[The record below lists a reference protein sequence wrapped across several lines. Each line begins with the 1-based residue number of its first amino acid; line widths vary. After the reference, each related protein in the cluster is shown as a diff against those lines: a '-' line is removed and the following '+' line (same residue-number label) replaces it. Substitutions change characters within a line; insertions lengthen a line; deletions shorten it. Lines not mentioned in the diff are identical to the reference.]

1 MKTFSSLS
9 ARRSKELLACAIVCL
24 VCFLVPIPA
33 HADDPLPPTKNYD
46 LTHAKIHLRFDFD
59 QHEVMGDVTEDI
71 SIIQDN
77 TTTLKIDSSEL
88 SISKV
93 TINARPAVFKTG
105 DDSIEI
111 TLPHPAKRGEHF
123 VIGIEYTGHP
133 QKGLYFVGPDKNYP
147 NRPKEIWSQGE
158 SEDTHFY
165 IPIYDYPNDRLTTEM
180 LLTVPADWLT
190 ISNGRLASVTAASGG
205 LKTWDWV
212 QSLPMSTY
220 LISVVAGEFVEKT
233 DVWRG
238 VPVEY
243 VVPKGRQD
251 TIGVTFARTKD
262 MLSLFSDKLNF
273 KYPWAKYAQSS
284 VDDFVVGGMENAS
297 ATTLTTSGLVNP
309 QLADEYTQGSD
320 SLISHEMAHQWFGD
334 TVTCKD
340 WADIWLNEGF
350 ATYYEHLWTEAHYG
364 QDAVA
369 YEYWR
374 DQNDWM
380 SQGQL
385 FTAPIVAYNTTDILD
400 YEGNIYTKGGWV
412 LHMLREKLGDEA
424 FFRAMHDYL
433 EANKSQNVVT
443 ADLVKA
449 VEQSSGVSV
458 EHFFQQWVYGA
469 GAPKFQIHSAYD
481 AAAKTLKLDVKQTQ
495 KVEGYVGLFDVPVT
509 VEIATASGRKD
520 FPIQVSKA
528 DETFSF
534 PTDSAPLMILFDKG
548 DRILKSVE
556 FDKTPEQWISQLQN
570 ADAVPDRA
578 AAAVALGKV
587 KDNDAVVAALGEAA
601 LHDAYWGVRDEALRA
616 LGSIGTPAAEQKV
629 IAAVANEQ
637 PWVRATAVG
646 QLGRFKGDS
655 SLGERVANIAQ
666 SDKAWTVRAAALQA
680 LAGLKAPDA
689 LALLNAAASTDS
701 PDDILRSAALRAMGG
716 LGDDKAV
723 PTLMEWSAAGKPFD
737 VRGAAIG
744 SLGQLD
750 KKNKD
755 IEDRLISLLDEK
767 NPDIRF
773 PAVFALVQR
782 DAPAAIA
789 PLEKLANSPD
799 LSVGIKPFLDEQIA
813 TLKHEGPPRGGPSAG
828 AAVGGAGASLADVM
842 QAVQKLQQQV
852 SAMSDRLAKIEAQL
866 ANPKQ

>member
-1 MKTFSSLS
+1 MEAGMKKFVASL
-9 ARRSKELLACAIVCL
+9 AGCWLLLLSPMPVR
-24 VCFLVPIPA
+24 
-33 HADDPLPPTKNYD
+33 ADNPLPPTRNYD
-46 LTHAKIHLRFDFD
+46 LTHARIHLRFNFD
-59 QHEVMGDVTEDI
+59 QREVMGDVTEDI

-77 TTTLKIDSSEL
+77 TTTLKIDSAEL
-88 SISKV
+88 SISQV
-93 TINARPAVFKTG
+93 AINSKPAEFKT
-105 DDSIEI
+105 DSDGIEI
-111 TLPHPAKRGEHF
+111 TMPHPARRGEHF
-123 VIGIEYTGHP
+123 VIAIEYTAHP
-133 QKGLYFVGPDKNYP
+133 KKGLYFVAPDKNYP
-147 NRPKEIWSQGE
+147 NQPEEIWSQGE

-190 ISNGRLASVTAASGG
+190 ISNGRLASVTAAPGG

-212 QSLPMSTY
+212 QAQPMSTY
-220 LISVVAGEFVEKT
+220 LISVVAGQFVEKKDT
-233 DVWRG
+233 WRG
-238 VPVEY
+238 IPVEY
-243 VVPKGRQD
+243 VVPKGREN
-251 TIGVTFARTKD
+251 TISDTFARTKD

-273 KYPWAKYAQSS
+273 KYPWAKYAQSA

-297 ATTLTTSGLVNP
+297 ATTLTTSGLIDP
-309 QLADEYTQGSD
+309 QLADEYAQDSD

-369 YEYWR
+369 YEFWR

-380 SQGQL
+380 RQSQL
-385 FTAPIVAYNTTDILD
+385 FAAPIVAYNTTDILD

-433 EANKSQNVVT
+433 EANKFQNVVT

-469 GAPKFQIHSAYD
+469 GAPKFEIHSNYD
-481 AAAKTLKLDVKQTQ
+481 AAAKTIKLDVKQTQ
-495 KVEGYVGLFDVPVT
+495 KVAGDVGLFDVPVT

-534 PTDSAPLMILFDKG
+534 PADGPPLMILFDKG
-548 DRILKSVE
+548 DTILKSVH
-556 FDKTPEQWISQLQN
+556 FDKTPEQWIFQLQN

-578 AAAVALGKV
+578 EAAVALGKL
-587 KDNDAVVAALGEAA
+587 KNSDAVVAALGEAA
-601 LHDAYWGVRDEALRA
+601 LHDAFWGVRNEAIRA
-616 LGSIGTPAAEQKV
+616 LGAIGTPAAEQKV

-637 PWVRATAVG
+637 PWVRTTAVG
-646 QLGRFKGDS
+646 TLGRFQNDT
-655 SLGERVANIAQ
+655 SLAARVANLAQ
-666 SDKAWTVRAAALQA
+666 GDKAWTVRAAALGA
-680 LAGLKAPDA
+680 LAELKAPDA
-689 LALLNAAASTDS
+689 LAVLDAAARTDS
-701 PDDILRSAALRAMGG
+701 PDNVLRRAALRGMGA

-723 PTLMEWSAAGKPFD
+723 PTLLEWSAIGKPYD
-737 VRGAAIG
+737 VRGAAIA
-744 SLGQLD
+744 SLGRLD
-750 KKNKD
+750 KKNKA
-755 IEDRLISLLDEK
+755 IEDRLIGFLGENS
-767 NPDIRF
+767 PDIRF

-782 DAPAAIA
+782 DDPAAIA
-789 PLEKLANSPD
+789 PLEKLASSPD
-799 LSVGIKPFLDEQIA
+799 LSVGIKPFLDGEIA
-813 TLKHEGPPRGGPSAG
+813 QLKHAGPPRGGPGAMPASASG
-828 AAVGGAGASLADVM
+828 ESGASNNAVM
-842 QAVQKLQQQV
+842 QAIEKLQEQV
-852 SAMSDRLAKIEAQL
+852 SAMNARLAKIEARL
-866 ANPKQ
+866 ASPKH